1 MKRTYLLF
9 TCVLTALMMT
19 ATQFS
24 KEQAKHAAKQFVEQN
39 NSYSQLFFT
48 THDTSLLNLDLD
60 TVMDDI
66 MGIASV
72 LDSNYRGNSIYTIK
86 ICNGECK

>member
-24 KEQAKHAAKQFVEQN
+24 KEQAKHAAKQFVEQKVGLTAEKL
-39 NSYSQLFFT
+39 Y
-48 THDTSLLNLDLD
+48 
-60 TVMDDI
+60 
-66 MGIASV
+66 
-72 LDSNYRGNSIYTIK
+72 K
-86 ICNGECK
+86 ICI